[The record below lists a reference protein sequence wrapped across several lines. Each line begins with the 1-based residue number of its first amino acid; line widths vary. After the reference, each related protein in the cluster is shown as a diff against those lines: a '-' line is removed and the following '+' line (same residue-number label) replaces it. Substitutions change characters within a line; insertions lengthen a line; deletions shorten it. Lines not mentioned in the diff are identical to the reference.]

1 MIILFLTI
9 LAILLLAKLQDVEAK
24 MIAKKEEKIQLFE
37 HYKQQHLPQVHH
49 VNSNQQSSHNQQ
61 NQQNPHNQ
69 CDIVKNHIKN
79 NLGENGKC
87 VFDYD
92 NTLTNNNG
100 QIANCAAAAV
110 SACPSLAVNT
120 YNSGATYDTCGTDP
134 VFVNA
139 GFCPNG
145 KCKVPEKYWANRVGY
160 NQHYL
165 NNKYV
170 GDVFMQGTK
179 TRAMD
184 MMGLDKENTM
194 LIDDLQD
201 NILHA
206 KGAGYKTFHVS
217 GGNGL

>member
-1 MIILFLTI
+1 MKIIN
-9 LAILLLAKLQDVEAK
+9 ILLLLIIPVILLLIKVKEVHTK
-24 MIAKKEEKIQLFE
+24 MIENKQQKIKLFE
-37 HYKQQHLPQVHH
+37 QFRISEEQNLLKFPQYRTRTPQ
-49 VNSNQQSSHNQQ
+49 SNPCN
-61 NQQNPHNQ
+61 NITNY
-69 CDIVKNHIKN
+69 IKN
-79 NLGENGKC
+79 NLDRNGVC

-92 NTLTNNNG
+92 NTLTDDYG
-100 QIANCAAAAV
+100 RLASCSAAAV

-120 YNSGATYDTCGTDP
+120 YNSGATYDTCCTDP

-184 MMGLDKENTM
+184 MMGLNKNNTM
-194 LIDDLQD
+194 LIDDLEN

-206 KGAGYKTFHVS
+206 KSNGYKTFHVM
-217 GGNGL
+217 GRNGLS

>member
-1 MIILFLTI
+1 MKTI
-9 LAILLLAKLQDVEAK
+9 NILLLLIIPVILLLIKVKEVHTK
-24 MIAKKEEKIQLFE
+24 MSENKQQKIKLFE
-37 HYKQQHLPQVHH
+37 QFRISEEQNLPKFPQYRTRTPQ
-49 VNSNQQSSHNQQ
+49 SN
-61 NQQNPHNQ
+61 P
-69 CDIVKNHIKN
+69 CDTVKNYIRN
-79 NLGENGKC
+79 NLDRNGVC

-92 NTLTNNNG
+92 NTLTNDNG
-100 QIANCAAAAV
+100 QLGSCSAAAV

-120 YNSGATYDTCGTDP
+120 YNSGATYDTCCTDP

-184 MMGLDKENTM
+184 MMGLNKNNTM
-194 LIDDLQD
+194 LIDDFQD

-206 KGAGYKTFHVS
+206 KRSGYKTFHVM
-217 GGNGL
+217 GRNGLS